1 MSRRLPGLPPLPCG
15 ADLDALVAQVADEV
29 PGDLDHQAGCPHCQ
43 AALAQIEELWSL
55 ARQLARGR
63 GGAPGRIAGVGVG
76 RIQRAILTGKAIEL
90 FGGLLPRLGW
100 ALLTYGGLVERGV
113 PRGGS
118 WPIGRCRGAASLS
131 AAV

>member
-15 ADLDALVAQVADEV
+15 ADLDALVAQAADGV
-29 PGDLDHQAGCPHCQ
+29 PGDLAHQAGCPHCQ

-55 ARQLARGR
+55 VDRLARAR
-63 GGAPGRIAGVGVG
+63 VVAPERIDAVVLGRI
-76 RIQRAILTGKAIEL
+76 RRAIFAGKVLEL

-113 PRGGS
+113 AR
-118 WPIGRCRGAASLS
+118 
-131 AAV
+131 